1 MQKVLLV
8 SKEWSPY
15 SATGL
20 GFATS
25 LHESIL
31 KELNFTIITV
41 SSNDSSKNV
50 NFKLKG
56 LLNFL
61 LSPFCFISKA
71 EFIIKKYKPN
81 IIIVESFQTIISE
94 IFLYVANK
102 NSIKSIVISH
112 GVSIFPY
119 SKKIKYYLRFLLWL
133 IYLPILSYLIK
144 KCDFFFSLDLN
155 SKNDRHFDTFLFKNE
170 NKTLIKY
177 NNFSRFENYKKMI
190 FESKSKKIVLCLGYI
205 NHIKNQID
213 LLEIAKKTSDLDIEI
228 RIVYQY
234 CDKNYLN
241 TLRKKIDSCGIKN
254 ISIIHESKT
263 DIFKEISQSWLLINT
278 SITEVSPLSL
288 IEGNSLSK
296 MFLSYDV
303 GSLDKFRGSII
314 NKNKNQIIFNM
325 RSLYNNSFFINKFES
340 VALEDYKKNY
350 SIEALKNSFKK
361 IRYLY

>member
-1 MQKVLLV
+1 MKKILLV
-8 SKEWSPY
+8 SKEWSPHC
-15 SATGL
+15 ATGL
-20 GFATS
+20 GFSSS

-31 KELNFTIITV
+31 KELNYTIVTV
-41 SSNDSSKNV
+41 SSNDSSKNI

-56 LLNFL
+56 LLNFFL
-61 LSPFCFISKA
+61 RPFYFIRKA
-71 EFIIKKYKPN
+71 EFIIKEHKPN

-94 IFLYVANK
+94 IFLYVSNK

-119 SKKIKYYLRFLLWL
+119 SKKIKYYFRFFLWL

-155 SKNDRHFDTFLFKNE
+155 STNHRHFDTFLFKSE

-177 NNFSRFENYKKMI
+177 NNFSRFENYKKEI
-190 FESKSKKIVLCLGYI
+190 FDSKNKKKVLCLGYI

-228 RIVYQY
+228 RIVYKDY
-234 CDKNYLN
+234 NKNYLK
-241 TLRKKIDSCGIKN
+241 TLRKKIDTSGIKN
-254 ISIIHESKT
+254 ISIIHEGKT
-263 DIFKEISQSWLLINT
+263 DIFREICQSWLLINT

-325 RSLYNNSFFINKFES
+325 RSLYNNGFFIDKFQS
-340 VALEDYKKNY
+340 IALEDYKKNY
-350 SIEALKNSFKK
+350 SIEVLKKSFNK
-361 IRYLY
+361 IKYLC